1 MTETCELVSFT
12 HSTFISKQA
21 SKQGEL
27 HTMAIFDCLSS
38 MITAVL
44 SLSQVKLIATKSEK
58 GFNESVTEKLTESK

>member
-1 MTETCELVSFT
+1 MWAGVG
-12 HSTFISKQA
+12 HSHILHSSA

>member
-1 MTETCELVSFT
+1 
-12 HSTFISKQA
+12 
-21 SKQGEL
+21 
-27 HTMAIFDCLSS
+27 MAIFDCLSS

>member
-12 HSTFISKQA
+12 HSTFI